1 MRNAIIF
8 VLGLAL
14 GAAVATKSQVSKI
27 AGMNGVNH
35 IGLSVDN
42 FDESVAF
49 YEQKMGF
56 HEVDRIHNDK
66 GETVLVFVQVSRDTF
81 LELAPS
87 NANRPAGLTHFGCG
101 RFLPQLGAKFF
112 QQPASFFGE
121 GFCCDFGDCDL
132 NLITNPCH
140 QVGKPWGQ
148 RSRRFAFLEE
158 GIRGS
163 ASISCGNSLRVGSRY
178 NPKFSRG
185 IR

>member
-14 GAAVATKSQVSKI
+14 GVAVATKSQGSKI

-87 NANRPAGLTHFGCG
+87 NANRPAGLTHFGINV
-101 RFLPQLGAKFF
+101 
-112 QQPASFFGE
+112 
-121 GFCCDFGDCDL
+121 D
-132 NLITNPCH
+132 
-140 QVGKPWGQ
+140 
-148 RSRRFAFLEE
+148 
-158 GIRGS
+158 S
-163 ASISCGNSLRVGSRY
+163 ASAAASAL
-178 NPKFSRG
+178 KERG
-185 IR
+185 ITVGDPRNVGTQWTIANVTAPGGRIELSELGPESSLAKATASWK

>member
-1 MRNAIIF
+1 MRSAIIF

-14 GAAVATKSQVSKI
+14 GVAVATKSQGTKI

-66 GETVLVFVQVSRDTF
+66 GETTLVFVQVSRDTF

-87 NANRPAGLTHFGCG
+87 NPNRPAGITHFGVNV
-101 RFLPQLGAKFF
+101 
-112 QQPASFFGE
+112 
-121 GFCCDFGDCDL
+121 D
-132 NLITNPCH
+132 
-140 QVGKPWGQ
+140 
-148 RSRRFAFLEE
+148 
-158 GIRGS
+158 S
-163 ASISCGNSLRVGSRY
+163 ASAAVSALRE
-178 NPKFSRG
+178 RG
-185 IR
+185 ITVGDPRNVGTQWVIASVTAPGARIELTELGPESPLGKATSNWK

>member
-14 GAAVATKSQVSKI
+14 GVAVATKSQGSKI

-42 FDESVAF
+42 FDDSVAF

-66 GETVLVFVQVSRDTF
+66 GETTLVFVQVSSDTF

-87 NANRPAGLTHFGCG
+87 NPDRPAGLTHFGVNV
-101 RFLPQLGAKFF
+101 
-112 QQPASFFGE
+112 E
-121 GFCCDFGDCDL
+121 
-132 NLITNPCH
+132 
-140 QVGKPWGQ
+140 
-148 RSRRFAFLEE
+148 
-158 GIRGS
+158 S
-163 ASISCGNSLRVGSRY
+163 ASAAASAL
-178 NPKFSRG
+178 KERG
-185 IR
+185 ITVTDPRVVGPQWTIASVTAPSARIELTELGPESS

>member
-14 GAAVATKSQVSKI
+14 GVAVATKSQGSKM

-35 IGLSVDN
+35 IGLSLDN

-56 HEVDRIHNDK
+56 REVDRIHNDK

-87 NANRPAGLTHFGCG
+87 NANRPAGLTHFGINV
-101 RFLPQLGAKFF
+101 
-112 QQPASFFGE
+112 
-121 GFCCDFGDCDL
+121 D
-132 NLITNPCH
+132 
-140 QVGKPWGQ
+140 
-148 RSRRFAFLEE
+148 
-158 GIRGS
+158 S
-163 ASISCGNSLRVGSRY
+163 ASAAASAL
-178 NPKFSRG
+178 KERG
-185 IR
+185 ITVGDPRSVGTQWTIANVTAPSARIELSELGPESSLAKASASWK